1 VNLFVSNLHWSE
13 VDESVLRD
21 LFSQFGQVIRV
32 HLARDRETDKS
43 RGFAFVEL
51 TTREDGER
59 AILELNRTTFHG
71 RTLFVCEAEE
81 RKHD

>member
-1 VNLFVSNLHWSE
+1 MNLFVSNLHWFE
-13 VDESVLRD
+13 VDESALRD

-59 AILELNRTTFHG
+59 AILELNRTTFRG
-71 RTLFVCEAEE
+71 RTLFVHEAEE
-81 RKHD
+81 R